1 MHLVVE
7 QTVRV
12 DEEGFVFSGHAR
24 ADVVRAQF
32 GHTVQVHE
40 PVSGGQVDALS
51 PFLLA
56 HLLADGLAFDQR
68 MDGHG
73 DKYNSAVRVLLYVFF
88 IAAFLPMT
96 AAAQSYPS
104 KPVRLIVPFPPGGSN
119 DVVGRM
125 IAAQLSTRLDKPVIV
140 ENQGGAGGLIGTEM
154 AARAQPDGYTLLLIS
169 VAYAF
174 IPAIYKLPYDP
185 ATAFTPVAILG
196 AGPVVIAVTSKL
208 PVGSLKELIALAKEK
223 PGELNYATAGVGSF
237 QHLAS
242 ELFKQQAGVDIVH
255 IPFKGGGPAM
265 MDVIAG
271 NTQITI
277 GSLIQTLP
285 QIKAGKLKAL
295 GVGSANRIAALPDLP
310 TISEAGVPGYEV
322 TNWWGIVVPAGT
334 PRSVID
340 RLHKDLTVVVASP
353 ETKER
358 FEAEGSEPLSMS
370 PDEFGRFIAAETV
383 KWARVVKDAGIRAE

>member
-1 MHLVVE
+1 M
-7 QTVRV
+7 
-12 DEEGFVFSGHAR
+12 
-24 ADVVRAQF
+24 
-32 GHTVQVHE
+32 
-40 PVSGGQVDALS
+40 
-51 PFLLA
+51 
-56 HLLADGLAFDQR
+56 
-68 MDGHG
+68 
-73 DKYNSAVRVLLYVFF
+73 RVLLCAFF
-88 IAAFLPMT
+88 IAAFFPMT
-96 AAAQSYPS
+96 AAAQTYPS

-125 IAAQLSTRLDKPVIV
+125 IAAQLSTRLDKTVIV
-140 ENQGGAGGLIGTEM
+140 ENQGGAGSLIGTEM
-154 AARAQPDGYTLLLIS
+154 AARSQPDGYTLLLVS

-185 ATAFTPVAILG
+185 ATAFAPVAILG

-208 PVGSLKELIALAKEK
+208 PVNSVKELIALAKEK

-242 ELFKQQAGVDIVH
+242 ELFKLQAGVDIVH

-271 NTQITI
+271 NTQIAI
-277 GSLIQTLP
+277 GSLVQMLP

-295 GVGSANRIAALPDLP
+295 GVGSAKRIAALPDLP

-334 PRSVID
+334 PRSIID
-340 RLHKDLTVVVASP
+340 RLHKELTAVVSST
-353 ETKER
+353 ETKQR
-358 FEAEGSEPLSMS
+358 FETEGAEPLSMS

>member
-1 MHLVVE
+1 M
-7 QTVRV
+7 TV
-12 DEEGFVFSGHAR
+12 
-24 ADVVRAQF
+24 
-32 GHTVQVHE
+32 
-40 PVSGGQVDALS
+40 
-51 PFLLA
+51 
-56 HLLADGLAFDQR
+56 
-68 MDGHG
+68 
-73 DKYNSAVRVLLYVFF
+73 
-88 IAAFLPMT
+88 
-96 AAAQSYPS
+96 AAQSYPS

-154 AARAQPDGYTLLLIS
+154 AARSQPDGYTLLLIS

-174 IPAIYKLPYDP
+174 NPAIYKLPYDP
-185 ATAFTPVAILG
+185 AAAFAPVAMLG

-208 PVGSLKELIALAKEK
+208 PVGSVKELIALAKEK

-242 ELFKQQAGVDIVH
+242 ELFKLQAGVDIVH

-277 GSLIQTLP
+277 GSLIQMLP

-295 GVGSANRIAALPDLP
+295 GVGSAHRIAALPELP

-322 TNWWGIVVPAGT
+322 TNWWGIVVPAAT

-340 RLHKDLTVVVASP
+340 RLHKDLTAIVASP
-353 ETKER
+353 ETKQR
-358 FEAEGSEPLSMS
+358 FAAEGAEPVSMS
-370 PDEFGRFIAAETV
+370 PDEVGRFIVAETV
-383 KWARVVKDAGIRAE
+383 KWARVVKEAGIRAE

>member
-1 MHLVVE
+1 
-7 QTVRV
+7 
-12 DEEGFVFSGHAR
+12 
-24 ADVVRAQF
+24 
-32 GHTVQVHE
+32 
-40 PVSGGQVDALS
+40 
-51 PFLLA
+51 
-56 HLLADGLAFDQR
+56 
-68 MDGHG
+68 
-73 DKYNSAVRVLLYVFF
+73 
-88 IAAFLPMT
+88 MT
-96 AAAQSYPS
+96 AAAQTYPS

-125 IAAQLSTRLDKPVIV
+125 IAAQLSTRLDKAVIV

-154 AARAQPDGYTLLLIS
+154 AARSQPDGYTLLLVS

-208 PVGSLKELIALAKEK
+208 PVNSVKELIALAKEK

-242 ELFKQQAGVDIVH
+242 ELFKLQAGVDIVH

-271 NTQITI
+271 NTQIAI
-277 GSLIQTLP
+277 GSLVQMLP

-334 PRSVID
+334 PRSIID
-340 RLHKDLTVVVASP
+340 RLHKELTAVVSST
-353 ETKER
+353 ETKQR
-358 FEAEGSEPLSMS
+358 FETEGAEPLSMS
-370 PDEFGRFIAAETV
+370 PDEFGRFIATETV

>member
-1 MHLVVE
+1 M
-7 QTVRV
+7 
-12 DEEGFVFSGHAR
+12 
-24 ADVVRAQF
+24 
-32 GHTVQVHE
+32 
-40 PVSGGQVDALS
+40 
-51 PFLLA
+51 
-56 HLLADGLAFDQR
+56 
-68 MDGHG
+68 
-73 DKYNSAVRVLLYVFF
+73 RVLLCAFF
-88 IAAFLPMT
+88 IAAFFPMT
-96 AAAQSYPS
+96 AAAQTYPS

-125 IAAQLSTRLDKPVIV
+125 IAAQLSTRLDKTVIV

-154 AARAQPDGYTLLLIS
+154 AARSLPDGYTLLLVS

-185 ATAFTPVAILG
+185 ATAFAPVAILG

-208 PVGSLKELIALAKEK
+208 PVNSVKELIALAKEK
-223 PGELNYATAGVGSF
+223 PGELNYATAGVGGF

-242 ELFKQQAGVDIVH
+242 ELFKLQAGVDIVH

-271 NTQITI
+271 NTQIAI
-277 GSLIQTLP
+277 GSLVQMLP

-295 GVGSANRIAALPDLP
+295 GVGSAKRIAALPEVP

-334 PRSVID
+334 PRSIID
-340 RLHKDLTVVVASP
+340 RLHKELTAVVSST
-353 ETKER
+353 ETKQR
-358 FEAEGSEPLSMS
+358 FETEGAEPLSMS
-370 PDEFGRFIAAETV
+370 PDEFGRFIATETV

>member
-1 MHLVVE
+1 M
-7 QTVRV
+7 
-12 DEEGFVFSGHAR
+12 
-24 ADVVRAQF
+24 
-32 GHTVQVHE
+32 
-40 PVSGGQVDALS
+40 
-51 PFLLA
+51 
-56 HLLADGLAFDQR
+56 
-68 MDGHG
+68 
-73 DKYNSAVRVLLYVFF
+73 RVLLCAFL
-88 IAAFLPMT
+88 IAAIFPLT
-96 AAAQSYPS
+96 AAAQSYPGR
-104 KPVRLIVPFPPGGSN
+104 PVKLIVPFPPGGSN

-125 IAAQLSTRLDKPVIV
+125 IAVQLSTRLDKPVIV

-154 AARAQPDGYTLLLIS
+154 AARSQPDGYTLLLIS

-174 IPAIYKLPYDP
+174 NPAIYKLPYDP
-185 ATAFTPVAILG
+185 ATAFAPVAMLG

-208 PVGSLKELIALAKEK
+208 PVGSVKELIALAKEK

-271 NTQITI
+271 NTQIAI
-277 GSLIQTLP
+277 GSLIQMLP
-285 QIKAGKLKAL
+285 QIKGGKLKAL
-295 GVGSANRIAALPDLP
+295 GVGSAHRIAALPELP

-340 RLHKDLTVVVASP
+340 RLNKDLTAIVASP
-353 ETKER
+353 ETKQR
-358 FEAEGSEPLSMS
+358 FETEGAEPLSMS
-370 PDEFGRFIAAETV
+370 PDEVGRFIAAETV

>member
-1 MHLVVE
+1 
-7 QTVRV
+7 
-12 DEEGFVFSGHAR
+12 
-24 ADVVRAQF
+24 
-32 GHTVQVHE
+32 
-40 PVSGGQVDALS
+40 
-51 PFLLA
+51 
-56 HLLADGLAFDQR
+56 
-68 MDGHG
+68 
-73 DKYNSAVRVLLYVFF
+73 
-88 IAAFLPMT
+88 
-96 AAAQSYPS
+96 
-104 KPVRLIVPFPPGGSN
+104 VRLIVPFPPGGSN

-125 IAAQLSTRLDKPVIV
+125 IAVQLSARLAKPVIV

-154 AARAQPDGYTLLLIS
+154 AARSQPDGYTLLLIS

-174 IPAIYKLPYDP
+174 NPAIYKLPYDP
-185 ATAFTPVAILG
+185 ATAFAPVAMLG

-208 PVGSLKELIALAKEK
+208 PVSSVKELIALAKQK

-271 NTQITI
+271 NTQIAI
-277 GSLIQTLP
+277 GSLIQMLP

-295 GVGSANRIAALPDLP
+295 GVGSAHRVAALPDLP

-334 PRSVID
+334 PRAIID
-340 RLHKDLTVVVASP
+340 RLHKELTAVVASSD
-353 ETKER
+353 TQKR
-358 FEAEGSEPLSMS
+358 FETEGAEPLTMS
-370 PDEFGRFIAAETV
+370 ADEAGRFIAAETV
-383 KWARVVKDAGIRAE
+383 KWARVVKEAGIRAE

>member
-1 MHLVVE
+1 
-7 QTVRV
+7 
-12 DEEGFVFSGHAR
+12 
-24 ADVVRAQF
+24 
-32 GHTVQVHE
+32 
-40 PVSGGQVDALS
+40 
-51 PFLLA
+51 
-56 HLLADGLAFDQR
+56 
-68 MDGHG
+68 
-73 DKYNSAVRVLLYVFF
+73 
-88 IAAFLPMT
+88 MT
-96 AAAQSYPS
+96 AAAQTYPS
-104 KPVRLIVPFPPGGSN
+104 RPVRLIVPFPPGGSN

-125 IAAQLSTRLDKPVIV
+125 IAVQLSTRLDKPVIV

-154 AARAQPDGYTLLLIS
+154 VARSQPDGYTLLLVS

-185 ATAFTPVAILG
+185 ATAFAPVAILG

-208 PVGSLKELIALAKEK
+208 PVSSVKELIALAKEK

-242 ELFKQQAGVDIVH
+242 ELFKLQAGVDIVH

-271 NTQITI
+271 NTQIAI
-277 GSLIQTLP
+277 GSLVQMLP

-334 PRSVID
+334 PRSIID
-340 RLHKDLTVVVASP
+340 RLHQDLTAVVAST
-353 ETKER
+353 ETKKR
-358 FEAEGSEPLSMS
+358 FETEGAEPLSMS

>member
-1 MHLVVE
+1 M
-7 QTVRV
+7 
-12 DEEGFVFSGHAR
+12 
-24 ADVVRAQF
+24 
-32 GHTVQVHE
+32 
-40 PVSGGQVDALS
+40 
-51 PFLLA
+51 
-56 HLLADGLAFDQR
+56 
-68 MDGHG
+68 
-73 DKYNSAVRVLLYVFF
+73 RVLLCAFF
-88 IAAFLPMT
+88 IAAILPMT

-125 IAAQLSTRLDKPVIV
+125 IAVQLSTRLDKPVIV

-154 AARAQPDGYTLLLIS
+154 AARSQPDGYTLLLVS

-185 ATAFTPVAILG
+185 ATAFAPVAVLG

-208 PVGSLKELIALAKEK
+208 PVGSVKELIALAKEK

-242 ELFKQQAGVDIVH
+242 ELFKLQAGVDIVH

-271 NTQITI
+271 NTQIAI
-277 GSLIQTLP
+277 GSLVQMLP

-295 GVGSANRIAALPDLP
+295 GVGSAKRIAALPEVP

-334 PRSVID
+334 PRSIID
-340 RLHKDLTVVVASP
+340 RLHKDLTVVVESS
-353 ETKER
+353 ETKKR
-358 FEAEGSEPLSMS
+358 FETEGAEPLSMS

-383 KWARVVKDAGIRAE
+383 KWARVVKEAGIRAE

>member
-1 MHLVVE
+1 M
-7 QTVRV
+7 
-12 DEEGFVFSGHAR
+12 
-24 ADVVRAQF
+24 
-32 GHTVQVHE
+32 
-40 PVSGGQVDALS
+40 
-51 PFLLA
+51 
-56 HLLADGLAFDQR
+56 
-68 MDGHG
+68 
-73 DKYNSAVRVLLYVFF
+73 RVLLCAFF
-88 IAAFLPMT
+88 IAAFFPMM
-96 AAAQSYPS
+96 AAAQTYPS

-154 AARAQPDGYTLLLIS
+154 AARSQPDGYTLLLIS

-185 ATAFTPVAILG
+185 ATAFAPVAILG

-208 PVGSLKELIALAKEK
+208 PVNSVKELIALAKEK

-242 ELFKQQAGVDIVH
+242 ELFKLQAGVDIVH

-271 NTQITI
+271 NTQIAI
-277 GSLIQTLP
+277 GSLVQMLP
-285 QIKAGKLKAL
+285 QIQAGKLKAL
-295 GVGSANRIAALPDLP
+295 GVGSAKRIAALPELP

-334 PRSVID
+334 PRPVTD
-340 RLHKDLTVVVASP
+340 RLHKELTAVVSST
-353 ETKER
+353 ETKKR
-358 FEAEGSEPLSMS
+358 FETEGAEPLSMS

>member
-1 MHLVVE
+1 M
-7 QTVRV
+7 
-12 DEEGFVFSGHAR
+12 
-24 ADVVRAQF
+24 
-32 GHTVQVHE
+32 
-40 PVSGGQVDALS
+40 
-51 PFLLA
+51 
-56 HLLADGLAFDQR
+56 
-68 MDGHG
+68 
-73 DKYNSAVRVLLYVFF
+73 RVLLCTFF
-88 IAAFLPMT
+88 IAAFFPMT
-96 AAAQSYPS
+96 AAAQTYPS

-125 IAAQLSTRLDKPVIV
+125 IAAQLSTRLDKTVIV

-154 AARAQPDGYTLLLIS
+154 AARSLPDGYTLLLVS

-185 ATAFTPVAILG
+185 ATAFAPVAILG

-208 PVGSLKELIALAKEK
+208 PVNSVKELIALAKEK

-242 ELFKQQAGVDIVH
+242 ELFKLQAGVDIVH

-271 NTQITI
+271 NTQIAI
-277 GSLIQTLP
+277 GSLVQMLP

-295 GVGSANRIAALPDLP
+295 GVGSAKRIAALPEVP

-334 PRSVID
+334 PRSIID
-340 RLHKDLTVVVASP
+340 RLHKELTAVVSST
-353 ETKER
+353 ETKQR
-358 FEAEGSEPLSMS
+358 FETEGAEPLSMG
-370 PDEFGRFIAAETV
+370 PDEFGRFIATETV

>member
-1 MHLVVE
+1 
-7 QTVRV
+7 
-12 DEEGFVFSGHAR
+12 
-24 ADVVRAQF
+24 
-32 GHTVQVHE
+32 
-40 PVSGGQVDALS
+40 
-51 PFLLA
+51 
-56 HLLADGLAFDQR
+56 
-68 MDGHG
+68 
-73 DKYNSAVRVLLYVFF
+73 
-88 IAAFLPMT
+88 MT

-125 IAAQLSTRLDKPVIV
+125 IAAQLATRLDKPVIV
-140 ENQGGAGGLIGTEM
+140 ENQGGAGGLIGAEM

-169 VAYAF
+169 VAFAF
-174 IPAIYKLPYDP
+174 NPAIYKLPYDP
-185 ATAFTPVAILG
+185 AAAFTPVAMLG

-208 PVGSLKELIALAKEK
+208 PVGSVKELIALAKQK
-223 PGELNYATAGVGSF
+223 PGELNYATAGIGSF

-242 ELFKQQAGVDIVH
+242 ELFKLQAGVDIVH

-277 GSLIQTLP
+277 GSLIQMLP

-295 GVGSANRIAALPDLP
+295 GVGSANRVAALPDVP

-334 PRSVID
+334 PRSIID
-340 RLHKDLTVVVASP
+340 RLNKDLTAIVASP
-353 ETKER
+353 ETKLR

-370 PDEFGRFIAAETV
+370 VDEAGRFIAAETV

>member
-1 MHLVVE
+1 M
-7 QTVRV
+7 
-12 DEEGFVFSGHAR
+12 
-24 ADVVRAQF
+24 
-32 GHTVQVHE
+32 
-40 PVSGGQVDALS
+40 
-51 PFLLA
+51 
-56 HLLADGLAFDQR
+56 
-68 MDGHG
+68 
-73 DKYNSAVRVLLYVFF
+73 RVLLCALF
-88 IAAFLPMT
+88 IAALFPAT
-96 AAAQSYPS
+96 VAAQTYPN

-125 IAAQLSTRLDKPVIV
+125 IAVQLSARLDTPVIV
-140 ENQGGAGGLIGTEM
+140 DNQGGAGGLIGAET

-169 VAYAF
+169 VAFAF
-174 IPAIYKLPYDP
+174 NPAIYKLPYDP
-185 ATAFTPVAILG
+185 ATAFAPVATLG

-208 PVGSLKELIALAKEK
+208 PVASLKELIALAKAK

-277 GSLIQTLP
+277 GSLIQMLP

-295 GVGSANRIAALPDLP
+295 GVGSAKRIAALPDLP

-334 PRSVID
+334 PRPVID
-340 RLHKDLTVVVASP
+340 RLHKELTAIVASA
-353 ETKER
+353 ETKAR

-370 PDEFGRFIAAETV
+370 VDETGRFIAAETV
-383 KWARVVKDAGIRAE
+383 KWARVVKEAGIRAE